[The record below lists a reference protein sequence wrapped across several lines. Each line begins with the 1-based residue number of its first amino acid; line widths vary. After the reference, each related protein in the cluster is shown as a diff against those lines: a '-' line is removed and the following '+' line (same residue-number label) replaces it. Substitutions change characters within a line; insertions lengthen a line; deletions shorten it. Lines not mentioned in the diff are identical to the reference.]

1 MDAHFRF
8 YMAEAPS
15 LECQRASRPFRLYY
29 ELTNSRTV
37 DIFLKIKSL
46 FKIFEFSTL
55 DLLSA
60 ACGVLSELL
69 SVVLSDLGGHLALCL
84 HITPGSFIYST
95 LGLGLSIHS
104 QLHTKTLF
112 PDLQGT
118 SSFSTLPLRGQTTHP
133 YLFPPSTH
141 CLLCLGFLHSTSQGL
156 QTLCVYA
163 QTSLCLEWRL
173 EASRHGDG
181 LCSLPY
187 LCLCAYVHHRHWVNP
202 YRMRS
207 KVKENQKG
215 RKPNRRVPRLQ

>member
-1 MDAHFRF
+1 MCLVFRRMQYMGYLGIIQAGNRSQEKLEDDTVRGAVWRHTSCPIKRFTICLCMDAHFWF

-15 LECQRASRPFRLYY
+15 PECQRASLPFCLHY

-60 ACGVLSELL
+60 ACGVLSELV
-69 SVVLSDLGGHLALCL
+69 SIVLSDLGATLPFVFRLHWEALSTAL
-84 HITPGSFIYST
+84 WAWGSPYTPHST
-95 LGLGLSIHS
+95 
-104 QLHTKTLF
+104 QKLF

-133 YLFPPSTH
+133 YLFLPSTH
-141 CLLCLGFLHSTSQGL
+141 CLLCLSFLHSTSQGL

-163 QTSLCLEWRL
+163 
-173 EASRHGDG
+173 
-181 LCSLPY
+181 
-187 LCLCAYVHHRHWVNP
+187 
-202 YRMRS
+202 
-207 KVKENQKG
+207 
-215 RKPNRRVPRLQ
+215 